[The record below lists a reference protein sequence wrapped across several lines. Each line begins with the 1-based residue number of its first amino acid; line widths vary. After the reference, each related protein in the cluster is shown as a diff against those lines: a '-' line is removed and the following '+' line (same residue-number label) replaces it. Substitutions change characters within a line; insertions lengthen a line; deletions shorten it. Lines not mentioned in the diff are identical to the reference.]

1 MKHFYLLAAALMLS
15 APLANGQ
22 VNLHI
27 TQQASSLTSTA
38 THFMVDVSKPTENT
52 FSFALFTDDISDSG
66 ANFAFIQLLHEHKF
80 WEKPIYLHSEFRSYN
95 LDSQVFY
102 AGAAFDF
109 FSDHG
114 MVAIEPLAR
123 YGTFE
128 NAASAQLSVITG
140 HDWGWCNLNSFTD
153 IWYGGPAIRGWYS
166 EAWLYFPICSW
177 AQLGGVGCFS
187 WDFAQ
192 APMLGLYLGVKFNL
206 L

>member
-27 TQQASSLTSTA
+27 AQQASSLTSTA

-52 FSFALFTDDISDSG
+52 FSFALFTDDI
-66 ANFAFIQLLHEHKF
+66 
-80 WEKPIYLHSEFRSYN
+80 
-95 LDSQVFY
+95 
-102 AGAAFDF
+102 
-109 FSDHG
+109 
-114 MVAIEPLAR
+114 
-123 YGTFE
+123 
-128 NAASAQLSVITG
+128 
-140 HDWGWCNLNSFTD
+140 
-153 IWYGGPAIRGWYS
+153 WYGGPAIRGWYS
-166 EAWLYFPICSW
+166 EAWLYFPVCSW

-192 APMLGLYLGVKFNL
+192 APMFGLYLGVKFNL